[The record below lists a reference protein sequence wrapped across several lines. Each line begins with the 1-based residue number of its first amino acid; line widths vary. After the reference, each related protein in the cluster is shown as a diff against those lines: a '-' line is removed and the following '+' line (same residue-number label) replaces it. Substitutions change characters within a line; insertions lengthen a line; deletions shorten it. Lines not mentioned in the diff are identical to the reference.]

1 MIIFGSSFLKT
12 SKHDLMK
19 KIALLICILFAAC
32 ALKAQDYNL
41 GFESWENVLQPV
53 LNAPDSCSRPA
64 AASASPFDNRL
75 NGWLVNNG
83 VLRTTDAHSGN
94 YAAVVSIWYSNTTGK
109 LILGQCSQINTVGY
123 SPCKHHFNSRIY
135 GISGY
140 YKYTIDSFTPRD
152 VQNTKAIAYIKTY
165 KIDPADQSLAVL
177 SFDSL
182 VFERAG
188 SYQPFQLPVAYTDS
202 NSIPDSVSIWFESQN
217 NATGAVTC
225 SYAHFLYLD
234 DLNFHFSPMQLGA
247 GKPALKKKV
256 NIYPNPANGTVHLE
270 YGNEQ
275 QVDSIWLSDLSGRK
289 IKRFDPRAKSLSV
302 KPYPAGVYFLHIQ
315 SRQGLIS
322 KKIVLQ

>member
-1 MIIFGSSFLKT
+1 
-12 SKHDLMK
+12 MK
-19 KIALLICILFAAC
+19 KIALILSALFTAYT
-32 ALKAQDYNL
+32 LKAQDYNL
-41 GFESWENVLQPV
+41 GFENWESTLQPV
-53 LNAPDSCSRPA
+53 QNVPDSCSLPA
-64 AASASPFDNRL
+64 DASFHPSGSRL
-75 NGWLVNNG
+75 SGWSVNNG

-109 LILGQCSQINTVGY
+109 LISGQCGEVSTIGY
-123 SPCKHHFNSRIY
+123 SPCKHHFSSRIY

-140 YKYTIDSFTPRD
+140 YKYMIDSFTPRD
-152 VQNTKAIAYIKTY
+152 VQNTKAVAYIKTY
-165 KIDPADQSLAVL
+165 KKDPADQSLAVL

-188 SYQPFQLPVAYTDS
+188 TYQPFQLPVVYMDS
-202 NSIPDSVSIWFESQN
+202 TSMPDSVSIWFESQN

-234 DLNFHFSPMQLGA
+234 DLNFHFSPMPVGVR
-247 GKPALKKKV
+247 KPALKKKV

-270 YGNEQ
+270 YGNEL

-289 IKRFDPRAKSLSV
+289 IKIFDPRAKSLSV